1 MSTNLGRF
9 PGQFSQATLQS
20 LFIGDPALNYPGG
33 CAPYSI
39 LTNVCEEYP
48 VFPDNGEYMS
58 GPTSQTES
66 CYSCPSVPLY
76 GCAFDDT
83 AGNGKSC
90 DCSGWSSGIIGHRCS
105 VVRNSYRGDPAACC
119 LISKTNSDSTTT
131 GLVVGWDYMDPW
143 KYIGKDDFSCDPN
156 NVLPNCSNDIYAAE
170 IANKFCRNIEGKDTQ
185 AAWNP
190 FPSSQEIPGYCWN
203 YVNAAGSKSASQTV
217 LLSAVENIKNF
228 GQNDEGY
235 AKVVNNLL
243 QACAAGPAAGI
254 CDGTLKKIC
263 AVNPST
269 GQPYTRQDIFD
280 AYNKY
285 LSLTAANPNDPKA
298 IAYKNI
304 FQACGC
310 HLPASQYAEWSNL
323 GINEK
328 GSECD
333 PLCLL
338 PSVVGQFVNG
348 VQVPCNQNICII
360 DNITV
365 DLINSQVS
373 GGINFS
379 SVCGN
384 CSGTSGNCRCIFS
397 NINVLQNNSTVSG
410 GINFS
415 QNCGGNCFVP
425 SSTVSGELDKVDCAT
440 GNPLAGQGFFSK
452 IWDSI
457 KSWFSSNSTIII
469 IIIVIFV
476 IVSLFFLWAYSSK
489 SKKTKSVGQTTLS
502 EILGDYDDTGNY

>member
-1 MSTNLGRF
+1 MSNIGKF
-9 PGQFSQATLQS
+9 PGKFSQETLQS
-20 LFIGDPALNYPGG
+20 LFIGDPSLNYPGG

-39 LTNVCEEYP
+39 FPNICEEYP
-48 VFPDNGEYMS
+48 VYPDNGEYMS
-58 GPTSQTES
+58 GPTSQSKS
-66 CYSCPSVPLY
+66 C
-76 GCAFDDT
+76 
-83 AGNGKSC
+83 KSC
-90 DCSGWSSGIIGHRCS
+90 DLQPGCSSDTSGNGESCQCNGYFDIIGHTCG
-105 VVRNSYRGDPAACC
+105 VIRNSYRGDPAACC

-131 GLVVGWDYMDPW
+131 GLEVGWDYMNPW
-143 KYIGKDDFSCDPN
+143 QYIGKNTYSCDPI
-156 NVLPNCSNDIYAAE
+156 NVLPNCSNEIYAGE

-190 FPSSQEIPGYCWN
+190 FPSPIEIPGYCWN
-203 YVNAAGSKSASQTV
+203 YVNAVGNKSAAQTV
-217 LLSAVENIKNF
+217 LLSAVENIRNF

-243 QACAAGPAAGI
+243 QACSMGPAAGI

-263 AVNPST
+263 SVNPST

-285 LSLTAANPNDPKA
+285 LSLTSINPNDPKA
-298 IAYKNI
+298 VAYKNI

-323 GINEK
+323 GINEQN
-328 GSECD
+328 SACD

-338 PSVVGQFVNG
+338 PNVVGQFVNG
-348 VQVPCNQNICII
+348 AQVPCNQNICII

-384 CSGTSGNCRCIFS
+384 CSQGNCRCIFS
-397 NINVLQNNSTVSG
+397 DINVLQNNSTVSG

-415 QNCGGNCFVP
+415 QSCGGNCFVP
-425 SSTVSGELDKVDCAT
+425 SSTVSGELNKVDCAT
-440 GNPLAGQGFFSK
+440 GLPTVGEGFFAK
-452 IWDSI
+452 IWDNI
-457 KSWFSSNSTIII
+457 KSWFSENGTLII

-476 IVSLFFLWAYSSK
+476 VISLFILWMYSSK
-489 SKKTKSVGQTTLS
+489 PKGQKPIGKTTLS
-502 EILGDYDDTGNY
+502 EILGDYDDTNYY